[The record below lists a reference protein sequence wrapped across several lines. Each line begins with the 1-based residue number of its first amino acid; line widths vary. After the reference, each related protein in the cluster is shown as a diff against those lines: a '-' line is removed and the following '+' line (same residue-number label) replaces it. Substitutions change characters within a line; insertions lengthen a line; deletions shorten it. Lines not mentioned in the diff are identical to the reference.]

1 MILPGFNYS
10 EDLMLSVRSVGNNY
24 FQDTRF
30 GAFIESF
37 TETVF
42 ELQEDRKEDKAVAR
56 SAVDEFGKLIEA
68 SPEFI
73 ELGLKGVEVTRKVSR
88 TAKRIAKLTPLVAA
102 DGPLPVGDIV
112 YIGLSMIEIGL
123 LTYDII
129 TDVKEWFD

>member
-1 MILPGFNYS
+1 
-10 EDLMLSVRSVGNNY
+10 MLSVRSIGNNY
-24 FQDTRF
+24 FQDTRY

-42 ELQEDRKEDKAVAR
+42 EFEDDRKEDSAAAR
-56 SAVDEFGKLIEA
+56 TAVDEFGKLVEA
-68 SPEFI
+68 SPEFFELGIKGI
-73 ELGLKGVEVTRKVSR
+73 ELTRKVGR

-102 DGPLPVGDIV
+102 DGPLPVGDVI

-129 TDVKEWFD
+129 TDVKEWLD

>member
-1 MILPGFNYS
+1 MMLPGFNYS
-10 EDLMLSVRSVGNNY
+10 EDLMLSVKSVGNNY

-42 ELQEDRKEDKAVAR
+42 ELEQDRKEDKAAAR
-56 SAVDEFGKLIEA
+56 TAVDELGKLIEA
-68 SPEFI
+68 NPEFI
-73 ELGLKGVEVTRKVSR
+73 ELGIKGVEVTRKVAR

-102 DGPLPVGDIV
+102 DGPLPVGDVV

-129 TDVKEWFD
+129 TDVKEWLD

>member
-1 MILPGFNYS
+1 MMLPGFNYS

-24 FQDTRF
+24 FQDTRL

-42 ELQEDRKEDKAVAR
+42 EFEDDRKEDTAAAR
-56 SAVDEFGKLIEA
+56 TAVDEFGKLVEA
-68 SPEFI
+68 SPEFFELGIKGI
-73 ELGLKGVEVTRKVSR
+73 ELTRKVGR

-102 DGPLPVGDIV
+102 DGPLPVGDVI

-129 TDVKEWFD
+129 TDVKEWLD

>member
-1 MILPGFNYS
+1 MMLPGFNYS

-42 ELQEDRKEDKAVAR
+42 ELEQDRKEDKAAAR
-56 SAVDEFGKLIEA
+56 TAVDELGKLIEA
-68 SPEFI
+68 NPEFI
-73 ELGLKGVEVTRKVSR
+73 ELGIKGVEVTRKVAR

-102 DGPLPVGDIV
+102 DGPLPVGDVV

-129 TDVKEWFD
+129 TDVKEWLD